1 MVPFMTGE
9 ETSSPPPSVIVQAEL
24 EPPAVERSE
33 NRGSTNNLTLKRFN
47 FDVWAVPTG
56 LFLLVG
62 VPMLMLFAELFRSE
76 VPQRLNEVWEDICTG
91 SMLVG
96 VLLIGYGIV
105 RRNAGRGLILL
116 GLTLVLVVPL
126 LVLTSWRTGD
136 GSNGLAD
143 GGAGFCFLSFI
154 AGLFI
159 VAKGNRREEPDVV
172 PRQHQAN
179 VNTQNPWAVLLT
191 VFFLAL
197 TLLIL
202 EGGSTSAML
211 FVGLVGAASLMLFST
226 MKRRNG

>member
-1 MVPFMTGE
+1 MTGE
-9 ETSSPPPSVIVQAEL
+9 KTTSPPPSVIVQAEH
-24 EPPAVERSE
+24 ERPAVERS
-33 NRGSTNNLTLKRFN
+33 NL
-47 FDVWAVPTG
+47 DVWAIPTG

-62 VPMLMLFAELFRSE
+62 VPMLMLYAELSRSE
-76 VPQRLNEVWEDICTG
+76 LPRQLNDVWEDICTG

-96 VLLIGYGIV
+96 ILFIGYGVV

-136 GSNGLAD
+136 GYNGLAD
-143 GGAGFCFLSFI
+143 GGAGLCCLSFFF
-154 AGLFI
+154 GLFI
-159 VAKGNRREEPDVV
+159 VAKGNGREEPDVV

-197 TLLIL
+197 TVLIL

-211 FVGLVGAASLMLFST
+211 FVGLVGAASLMLFNT
-226 MKRRNG
+226 MKQRNG